1 MKKSKKIL
9 SVILALVMVFSSL
22 SAAVVAFAAED
33 DLYTDVM
40 TEERVNTLID
50 YADGLLRDKVLTGD
64 TLESIYKYLPSL
76 SAVAMVGGDKSK
88 ASDKVV
94 YYQILYPDRFAD
106 LTSEDGS
113 IKPDVLDE
121 EGNIV
126 EKGTFTL
133 FFEKNPIVVDSD
145 EAFIKEVEKI
155 VDVALCDN
163 VAGLLAMLLVVD
175 QEAATKAFSGLDK
188 ICEAAGI
195 KQDMT
200 FMEAATASNEDTSDP
215 NNQKVA
221 VRDYLKNVIRAILP
235 DTANG
240 VVSILRNVADK
251 EDFALLYDGVSN
263 LLSGL
268 SAIAQNPML
277 AFFVPEDVAAVLAK
291 LVEIADGFNALPT
304 LDNPKRL
311 DLEKVAV
318 MAFDAYAKVDF
329 DLVFV
334 DDITKATDGKN
345 FYLGRLEPV
354 LTDLGNAKTNA
365 EAVVILYNYIYD
377 NVLQVPGNVAIILDL
392 VNVDLPID
400 PSVLT
405 SMTKDQAFALVY
417 GFATGEDIMPEEPT
431 EPTDPADPSE
441 PVTDDPANP
450 VTPPANGDSA
460 VIGIFAAM
468 AVLSGAALVITKK
481 RS

>member
-40 TEERVNTLID
+40 TEERVNKLID
-50 YADGLLRDKVLTGD
+50 VADDLLRQKVITGD
-64 TLESIYKYLPSL
+64 IFEEIYKFIPTLSSIASL
-76 SAVAMVGGDKSK
+76 QGGTIKSD
-88 ASDKVV
+88 SVE
-94 YYQILYPDRFAD
+94 YYKTLYPERFAD
-106 LTSEDGS
+106 LTGEDGK
-113 IKPDVLDE
+113 IKADVTDE

-133 FFEKNPIVVDSD
+133 FFEEHPITFANGDEMVKEAEKLVD
-145 EAFIKEVEKI
+145 IILV
-155 VDVALCDN
+155 DN
-163 VAGLLAMLLVVD
+163 VVGTLSLIPMFVPD
-175 QEAATKAFSGLDK
+175 NAAALFGGVDK
-188 ICEAAGI
+188 ICKAAGI
-195 KQDMT
+195 EQADELFT
-200 FMEAATASNEDTSDP
+200 IVQT
-215 NNQKVA
+215 QKGDQ
-221 VRDYLKNVIRAILP
+221 VRAYIKNIIKAILP
-235 DTANG
+235 DAVTG
-240 VVSILRNVADK
+240 IVSILRNVADK
-251 EDFALLYDGVSN
+251 DDLALVYEGASDVLNN
-263 LLSGL
+263 LK
-268 SAIAQNPML
+268 
-277 AFFVPEDVAAVLAK
+277 AVLDMVGGFIQ
-291 LVEIADGFNALPT
+291 LPGNISDTITTIVDGFNALPT
-304 LDNPKRL
+304 LDNPKRF
-311 DLEKVAV
+311 DLEKIAV
-318 MAFDAYAKVDF
+318 QAFDAYAKVDF

-365 EAVVILYNYIYD
+365 DAVVILYNYIYD

-392 VNVDLPID
+392 VNVELPID

-417 GFATGEDIMPEEPT
+417 GLATGEDIMPEEPT

>member
-22 SAAVVAFAAED
+22 SAAFVAFAAED

-40 TEERVNTLID
+40 TEERVNKLID
-50 YADGLLRDKVLTGD
+50 FADDIIQQQVITGD
-64 TLESIYKYLPSL
+64 VFEEIYKFIPSL
-76 SAVAMVGGDKSK
+76 SSFAMIDGNSAK

-94 YYQILYPDRFAD
+94 YYQELYPERFEK
-106 LTSEDGS
+106 LSTEDGK
-113 IKPDVLDE
+113 IKADVLDD
-121 EGNIV
+121 EGNII

-133 FFEKNPIVVDSD
+133 FFEENPITFENDEDILKEAEKVVDL
-145 EAFIKEVEKI
+145 ILV
-155 VDVALCDN
+155 DN
-163 VAGLLAMLLVVD
+163 VVGVLALIPMLAPTNAQPLLEGV
-175 QEAATKAFSGLDK
+175 DK
-188 ICEAAGI
+188 ICKAAGI
-195 KQDMT
+195 EQENSLFT
-200 FMEAATASNEDTSDP
+200 IVQTAQAPLVREYVKNILR
-215 NNQKVA
+215 A
-221 VRDYLKNVIRAILP
+221 VLP
-235 DTANG
+235 DAASGIVTL
-240 VVSILRNVADK
+240 LRNVADK
-251 EDFALLYDGVSN
+251 EDLALLYTGASDVLNN
-263 LLSGL
+263 LSTVLTTVNSMFPL
-268 SAIAQNPML
+268 
-277 AFFVPEDVAAVLAK
+277 PEDVMATVTNI
-291 LVEIADGFNALPT
+291 VDGFNALPT
-304 LDNPKRL
+304 LDNPKRF
-311 DLEKVAV
+311 DLEKIAV
-318 MAFDAYAKVDF
+318 QAFDTYANVDF

-400 PSVLT
+400 PSMLT
-405 SMTKDQAFALVY
+405 SMTKDQVFALVY
-417 GFATGEDIMPEEPT
+417 SIATGEDIMPEEPT

-441 PVTDDPANP
+441 PDTDAPANP

>member
-9 SVILALVMVFSSL
+9 SIILALVMVFSSL

-40 TEERVNTLID
+40 TEERVNKLID
-50 YADGLLRDKVLTGD
+50 FADDAIQKQVITGD
-64 TLESIYKYLPSL
+64 VFEEIYKFIPTL
-76 SAVAMVGGDKSK
+76 SSIASINGGQIKSD
-88 ASDKVV
+88 SVE
-94 YYQILYPDRFAD
+94 YYKTLYPERFAD
-106 LTSEDGS
+106 LTSEDGK
-113 IKPDVLDE
+113 IKADKVDE
-121 EGNIV
+121 EGNIT

-133 FFEKNPIVVDSD
+133 FFEEHPITFANGDEMVKEAEKLVDM
-145 EAFIKEVEKI
+145 ILV
-155 VDVALCDN
+155 DN
-163 VAGLLAMLLVVD
+163 VCQTLSMIPIFVPDSAPLFGGV
-175 QEAATKAFSGLDK
+175 DK
-188 ICEAAGI
+188 ICKAAGI
-195 KQDMT
+195 EQADELLSIVQTQKCEQVRTYIKNIVKALLPD
-200 FMEAATASNEDTSDP
+200 AATG
-215 NNQKVA
+215 
-221 VRDYLKNVIRAILP
+221 I
-235 DTANG
+235 
-240 VVSILRNVADK
+240 VSILRNVADK
-251 EDFALLYDGVSN
+251 DDLALLYEGVSDVLNN
-263 LLSGL
+263 LK
-268 SAIAQNPML
+268 P
-277 AFFVPEDVAAVLAK
+277 VLDMVGSMFP
-291 LVEIADGFNALPT
+291 LGDIGDTITTIIDGFNALPT
-304 LDNPKRL
+304 LEDPKRF
-311 DLEKVAV
+311 DLEKIAV
-318 MAFDAYAKVDF
+318 QAFDAYANVDF

-392 VNVDLPID
+392 VNIDLPID

-405 SMTKDQAFALVY
+405 SMTKDQVFALIYSV
-417 GFATGEDIMPEEPT
+417 ATGEDIMPEEPT

-441 PVTDDPANP
+441 PATDDPTNP

>member
-40 TEERVNTLID
+40 TEERVNKLIGV
-50 YADGLLRDKVLTGD
+50 ADDLLQQKVITGD
-64 TLESIYKYLPSL
+64 VFEEIYKFIPTL
-76 SAVAMVGGDKSK
+76 SAIASLDGGQVKSD
-88 ASDKVV
+88 SVE
-94 YYQILYPDRFAD
+94 YYQRLYPERFAD
-106 LTSEDGS
+106 LTSEDGK
-113 IKPDVLDE
+113 IKADVTDE
-121 EGNIV
+121 EGNIT

-133 FFEKNPIVVDSD
+133 FFEEHPITFAND
-145 EAFIKEVEKI
+145 EEMVKEAEKI
-155 VDVALCDN
+155 VDIILVDN
-163 VAGLLAMLLVVD
+163 VCQTLAIIPAFVPDSAPL
-175 QEAATKAFSGLDK
+175 FSGVDK
-188 ICEAAGI
+188 ICKAAGI
-195 KQDMT
+195 EQADE
-200 FMEAATASNEDTSDP
+200 FLSIVQTAQSDKIKTYVK
-215 NNQKVA
+215 NIVKA
-221 VRDYLKNVIRAILP
+221 VLP
-235 DTANG
+235 DAVTG
-240 VVSILRNVADK
+240 IVSILRNVADK
-251 EDFALLYDGVSN
+251 DDLALLYEGVSDVLNN
-263 LLSGL
+263 LK
-268 SAIAQNPML
+268 
-277 AFFVPEDVAAVLAK
+277 AVLDMVGSMFP
-291 LVEIADGFNALPT
+291 LGDIGDTITTIVDGFNALPT
-304 LDNPKRL
+304 LDNPKRF
-311 DLEKVAV
+311 DLEKIAV
-318 MAFDAYAKVDF
+318 QAFDAYANVDF

-392 VNVDLPID
+392 VNVELPID

-417 GFATGEDIMPEEPT
+417 GLATGEDIMPEEPT

>member
-9 SVILALVMVFSSL
+9 SIILALVMVFSSL

-40 TEERVNTLID
+40 TEERVNKLID
-50 YADGLLRDKVLTGD
+50 FADDAIQQQVITGD
-64 TLESIYKYLPSL
+64 IFEEIYKFIPTLSSIASL
-76 SAVAMVGGDKSK
+76 QGGQIKSD
-88 ASDKVV
+88 SVE
-94 YYQILYPDRFAD
+94 YYKTLYPERFAE
-106 LTSEDGS
+106 LTSEDGK
-113 IKPDVLDE
+113 IKADVTDE

-133 FFEKNPIVVDSD
+133 FFEEHPITFANGDEMVKEAEKLVDL
-145 EAFIKEVEKI
+145 ILV
-155 VDVALCDN
+155 DN
-163 VAGLLAMLLVVD
+163 VV
-175 QEAATKAFSGLDK
+175 ATLSMIPMFVPDNATALFGGVDK
-188 ICEAAGI
+188 ICKAAGI
-195 KQDMT
+195 EQADELFPIVQM
-200 FMEAATASNEDTSDP
+200 
-215 NNQKVA
+215 QKGEQ
-221 VRDYLKNVIRAILP
+221 VRTYIKNIVKAILP
-235 DTANG
+235 DAATG
-240 VVSILRNVADK
+240 IVSILRNIADK
-251 EDFALLYDGVSN
+251 DDLALVYEGASDVLNN
-263 LLSGL
+263 LK
-268 SAIAQNPML
+268 
-277 AFFVPEDVAAVLAK
+277 AVLDMVGSFLPLGDIGATITTI
-291 LVEIADGFNALPT
+291 VDGFNALPT
-304 LDNPKRL
+304 LEDPKRF
-311 DLEKVAV
+311 DLEKIAV
-318 MAFDAYAKVDF
+318 QAFDAYANVDF

-377 NVLQVPGNVAIILDL
+377 NVLQVPGNMDLIFKL
-392 VNVDLPID
+392 VNIPGID
-400 PSVLT
+400 PSMFA
-405 SMTKDQAFALVY
+405 SMSKDDVFGLIYSV
-417 GFATGEDIMPEEPT
+417 ATGEDIMPEDPT

-441 PVTDDPANP
+441 PATDDPTNP

>member
-40 TEERVNTLID
+40 TEERVNKLID
-50 YADGLLRDKVLTGD
+50 VADDLLRRKVITGD
-64 TLESIYKYLPSL
+64 IFEEIYKFIPTLSSIASL
-76 SAVAMVGGDKSK
+76 QGGTIKSD
-88 ASDKVV
+88 SVE
-94 YYQILYPDRFAD
+94 YYKTLYPERFAD
-106 LTSEDGS
+106 LTGEDGK
-113 IKPDVLDE
+113 IKADVTDE

-133 FFEKNPIVVDSD
+133 FFEEHPITFANGDEMVKEAEKLVD
-145 EAFIKEVEKI
+145 IILV
-155 VDVALCDN
+155 DN
-163 VAGLLAMLLVVD
+163 VVGTLSLIPMFVPD
-175 QEAATKAFSGLDK
+175 NAAALFGGVDK
-188 ICEAAGI
+188 ICKAAGI
-195 KQDMT
+195 EQTDELFT
-200 FMEAATASNEDTSDP
+200 IVQT
-215 NNQKVA
+215 QKGDQ
-221 VRDYLKNVIRAILP
+221 VRAYIKNIIKAILP
-235 DTANG
+235 DAVTG
-240 VVSILRNVADK
+240 IVSILCNVADK
-251 EDFALLYDGVSN
+251 DDLALVYEGASDVLNN
-263 LLSGL
+263 LK
-268 SAIAQNPML
+268 
-277 AFFVPEDVAAVLAK
+277 AVLDMVGGFIQ
-291 LVEIADGFNALPT
+291 LPGNISDTITTIVDGFNALPT
-304 LDNPKRL
+304 LDNPKRF
-311 DLEKVAV
+311 DLEKIAV
-318 MAFDAYAKVDF
+318 QAFDAYAKVDF

-365 EAVVILYNYIYD
+365 DAVVILYNYIYD

-392 VNVDLPID
+392 VNVELPID

-417 GFATGEDIMPEEPT
+417 GLATGEDIMPEEPT

>member
-40 TEERVNTLID
+40 TEERVNKLID
-50 YADGLLRDKVLTGD
+50 VADDLLQQKVITGD
-64 TLESIYKYLPSL
+64 IFEEIYKFIPTLSSIASL
-76 SAVAMVGGDKSK
+76 QGGTIKSD
-88 ASDKVV
+88 SVE
-94 YYQILYPDRFAD
+94 YYKTLYSERFAD
-106 LTSEDGS
+106 LTGEDGK
-113 IKPDVLDE
+113 IKADVTDE

-133 FFEKNPIVVDSD
+133 FFEEHPITFANGDEMVKEAEKLVD
-145 EAFIKEVEKI
+145 IILV
-155 VDVALCDN
+155 DN
-163 VAGLLAMLLVVD
+163 VVGTLSLIPMFVPD
-175 QEAATKAFSGLDK
+175 NAAALFGGVDK
-188 ICEAAGI
+188 ICKAAGI
-195 KQDMT
+195 EQTDELFT
-200 FMEAATASNEDTSDP
+200 IVQT
-215 NNQKVA
+215 QKGDQ
-221 VRDYLKNVIRAILP
+221 VRAYIKNIIKAILP
-235 DTANG
+235 DAVTG
-240 VVSILRNVADK
+240 IVSILRNVADK
-251 EDFALLYDGVSN
+251 DDLALVYEGASDVLNN
-263 LLSGL
+263 LK
-268 SAIAQNPML
+268 
-277 AFFVPEDVAAVLAK
+277 AVLDMVGGFIQ
-291 LVEIADGFNALPT
+291 LPGNISDTITTIVDGFNALPT
-304 LDNPKRL
+304 LDNPKRF
-311 DLEKVAV
+311 DLEKIAV
-318 MAFDAYAKVDF
+318 QAFDAYANVDF

-392 VNVDLPID
+392 VNVELPID

-417 GFATGEDIMPEEPT
+417 GLATGEDIMPEEPT

>member
-40 TEERVNTLID
+40 TEERVNKLIGV
-50 YADGLLRDKVLTGD
+50 ADDLLQQKVITGD
-64 TLESIYKYLPSL
+64 VFEEIYKFIPTL
-76 SAVAMVGGDKSK
+76 SAIASLDGGQVKSD
-88 ASDKVV
+88 SVE
-94 YYQILYPDRFAD
+94 YYQRLYPERFAD
-106 LTSEDGS
+106 LTSEDGK
-113 IKPDVLDE
+113 IKADVTDE

-133 FFEKNPIVVDSD
+133 FFEEHPITFANGDEMVKEAEKLVD
-145 EAFIKEVEKI
+145 IILV
-155 VDVALCDN
+155 DN
-163 VAGLLAMLLVVD
+163 VVGTLSLIPMFVPD
-175 QEAATKAFSGLDK
+175 NAAALFGGVDK
-188 ICEAAGI
+188 ICKAAGI
-195 KQDMT
+195 EQADELFT
-200 FMEAATASNEDTSDP
+200 IVQTQQGD
-215 NNQKVA
+215 Q
-221 VRDYLKNVIRAILP
+221 VRTYIKNIIKAILP
-235 DTANG
+235 DAVTG
-240 VVSILRNVADK
+240 IVSILRNVADK
-251 EDFALLYDGVSN
+251 DDLALVYEGASDVLNN
-263 LLSGL
+263 LK
-268 SAIAQNPML
+268 
-277 AFFVPEDVAAVLAK
+277 AVLDMVGGFIQ
-291 LVEIADGFNALPT
+291 LPGNISDTITTIVDGFNALPT
-304 LDNPKRL
+304 LDNPKRF
-311 DLEKVAV
+311 DLEKIAV
-318 MAFDAYAKVDF
+318 QAFDAYAKVDF

-392 VNVDLPID
+392 VNVELPID

-417 GFATGEDIMPEEPT
+417 GLATGEDIMPEEPT

>member
-40 TEERVNTLID
+40 TEERVNKLID
-50 YADGLLRDKVLTGD
+50 VADDLLQQKVITGD
-64 TLESIYKYLPSL
+64 IFEEIYKFIPTLSSIASL
-76 SAVAMVGGDKSK
+76 QGGTIKSD
-88 ASDKVV
+88 SVE
-94 YYQILYPDRFAD
+94 YYKTLYPERFAD
-106 LTSEDGS
+106 LTGEDGK
-113 IKPDVLDE
+113 IKADVTDE

-133 FFEKNPIVVDSD
+133 FFEEHPITFANGDEMVKEAEKLVD
-145 EAFIKEVEKI
+145 IILV
-155 VDVALCDN
+155 DN
-163 VAGLLAMLLVVD
+163 VVGTLSLIPMFVPD
-175 QEAATKAFSGLDK
+175 NAAALFGGVDK
-188 ICEAAGI
+188 ICKAAGI
-195 KQDMT
+195 EQTDELFT
-200 FMEAATASNEDTSDP
+200 IVQT
-215 NNQKVA
+215 QKGDQ
-221 VRDYLKNVIRAILP
+221 VRAYIKNIIKAILP
-235 DTANG
+235 DAVTG
-240 VVSILRNVADK
+240 IVSILRNVADK
-251 EDFALLYDGVSN
+251 DDLALVYEGASDVLNN
-263 LLSGL
+263 LK
-268 SAIAQNPML
+268 
-277 AFFVPEDVAAVLAK
+277 AVLDMVGGFIQ
-291 LVEIADGFNALPT
+291 LPGNISDTITTIVDGFNALPT
-304 LDNPKRL
+304 LDNPKRF
-311 DLEKVAV
+311 DLEKIAV
-318 MAFDAYAKVDF
+318 QAFDAYANVDF

-392 VNVDLPID
+392 VNVELPID

-417 GFATGEDIMPEEPT
+417 GLATGEDIMPEEPT